1 MAAPPARQRVVM
13 GWRGTAV
20 LALLVLVL
28 GAYVCL
34 EAVPPDPG
42 DSAAMTE
49 QSAPQQATT
58 PTHHLLEFEPADVVS
73 LRLERAGQF
82 HETRRAASGWQGI
95 GNATAL
101 DDLVHDLA
109 ELGMLMD
116 IPGSQTALKDYGLEP
131 PQGTLEIRLRSRT
144 TPLLLQIGDRNPA
157 ITGVYV
163 RTGTDGPVALAGA
176 LIEWDFDRAFKALA
190 ELG

>member
-1 MAAPPARQRVVM
+1 M

-20 LALLVLVL
+20 LALLVAVV
-28 GAYVCL
+28 GAYVWL
-34 EAVPPDPG
+34 EAVPPDAG
-42 DSAAMTE
+42 NSAAMNA
-49 QSAPQQATT
+49 QSAPQQVTT
-58 PTHHLLEFEPADVVS
+58 PTHHLLDFEPADVVS
-73 LRLERAGQF
+73 VRLERTGQF
-82 HETRRAASGWQGI
+82 HEARRAASGWQGV

-109 ELGMLMD
+109 EFRVLMD

-131 PQGTLEIRLRSRT
+131 PQGTLEIRLRSRA

-163 RTGTDGPVALAGA
+163 RTGTDGSVALAGA
-176 LIEWDFDRAFKALA
+176 LVEWDFDRAYKSLA
-190 ELG
+190 ELGSYTAAHN